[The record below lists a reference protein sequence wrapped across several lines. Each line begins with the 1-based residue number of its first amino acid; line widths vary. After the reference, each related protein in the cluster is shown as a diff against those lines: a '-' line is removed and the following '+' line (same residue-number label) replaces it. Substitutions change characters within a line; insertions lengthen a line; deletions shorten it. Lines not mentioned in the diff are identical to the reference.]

1 MGLTPVVICLTTLG
15 DGQVRH
21 VHVCVNACGCM
32 GACKLE
38 REREQVGA
46 VRGGWSW
53 KLEME
58 TNLTSFTPVAELED
72 AVKTFQL

>member
-38 REREQVGA
+38 RERA
-46 VRGGWSW
+46 SW
-53 KLEME
+53 CGERR
-58 TNLTSFTPVAELED
+58 VELEAGD
-72 AVKTFQL
+72 GNKSDQFYSSG